1 MIKKGTKVSV
11 IGVGAVGATAAY
23 SLSMSD
29 LISELVLVDV
39 NKDRTEGEALDLKH
53 GSGFLRSINIKAGDY
68 EDTKDSDV
76 VVITAGVAQ
85 KPGETRLEL
94 VDRNIKIFESIVP
107 EVVKYSPNSIL
118 LVVSNPVDILARI
131 TYELSGFPKERVI
144 SSGTM
149 LDTSR
154 LQYEIGSRFG
164 IDTRD
169 VNAFIMGEHGDSGF
183 PVWSL
188 ASVKGISLEEFSK
201 LTGHEYN
208 ENFREEVAKSVVSAA
223 YEVINKKGA
232 TYYAIGLS
240 IRRIVKAILGD
251 EKAVIPVGTL
261 VENYY
266 EANDVYMGVPC
277 IIGINGVE
285 KVLEIELTEEEAEKF
300 NSSAKTLMDTF
311 NESFVA
317 KRK

>member
-1 MIKKGTKVSV
+1 MTKRGTKVSV
-11 IGVGAVGATAAY
+11 VGVGAVGATAAY
-23 SLSMSD
+23 ALSTSD
-29 LISELVLVDV
+29 LVSELVLVDV
-39 NKDRTEGEALDLKH
+39 DKDRTEGEALDLKH
-53 GSGFLRSINIKAGDY
+53 GSGFLRSINITAGDY

-85 KPGETRLEL
+85 KPGESRLEL
-94 VDRNIKIFESIVP
+94 VDRNIKIFESIIP
-107 EVVKYSPNSIL
+107 EVAKNSPNAIL
-118 LVVSNPVDILARI
+118 LVVSNPVDVLTRV
-131 TYELSGFPKERVI
+131 TYELSGFPRERVI

-154 LQYEIGSRFG
+154 LQYEIASRFG

-188 ASVKGISLEEFSK
+188 ANIKGISLDEFSK

-208 ENFREEVAKSVVSAA
+208 ESFREEVAKNVVAAA

-251 EKAVIPVGTL
+251 EKAIIPVGTL
-261 VENYY
+261 VNDYY
-266 EANDVYMGVPC
+266 EANDVYMGMPC

-285 KVLEIELTEEEAEKF
+285 KVLQIELTDEEAEKF
-300 NSSAKTLMDTF
+300 NNSAKTLMDTF
-311 NESFVA
+311 NQSFV
-317 KRK
+317 KK

>member
-1 MIKKGTKVSV
+1 MKKGTKVSI

-23 SLSMSD
+23 SLSMSE

-39 NKDRTEGEALDLKH
+39 DKDRTEGEALDIKH
-53 GSGFLRSINIKAGDY
+53 GSGFLRSISIKAGEY

-85 KPGETRLEL
+85 KPGETRLAL
-94 VDRNIKIFESIVP
+94 VDRNIKIFESIIP
-107 EVVKYSPNSIL
+107 EVVKYSPNAIL
-118 LVVSNPVDILARI
+118 LVVSNPVDVLARI

-154 LQYEIGSRFG
+154 LQYEIVSRFG

-169 VNAFIMGEHGDSGF
+169 VNAFITGEHGDSGF

-188 ASVKGISLEEFSK
+188 ANIKGISLEEYSE
-201 LTGHEYN
+201 LTGNKYD
-208 ENFREEVAKSVVSAA
+208 ENFREEVGKSVVSAA

-240 IRRIVKAILGD
+240 IRRIVSAILGNEKAIL
-251 EKAVIPVGTL
+251 PVGTL
-261 VENYY
+261 VNDYY
-266 EANDVYMGVPC
+266 EANDVYMGMLCV
-277 IIGINGVE
+277 IGINGVE
-285 KVLEIELTEEEAEKF
+285 QVLKVELNDEEAEKF
-300 NSSAKTLMDTF
+300 NNSAKTLLDTF
-311 NESFVA
+311 NNSFA
-317 KRK
+317 KKNK